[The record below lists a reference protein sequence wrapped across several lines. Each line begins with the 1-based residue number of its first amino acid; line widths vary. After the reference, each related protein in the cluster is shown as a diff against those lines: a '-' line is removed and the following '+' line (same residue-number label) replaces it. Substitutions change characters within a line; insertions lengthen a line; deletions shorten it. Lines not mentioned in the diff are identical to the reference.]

1 MAKKVLLA
9 TEKPFAPAARDQ
21 AVAVLKGA
29 SYEVVLL
36 ESYKDKGALLEAVA
50 DADAMII
57 RSDKVTKEV
66 LDAAKNLKLVVR
78 AGAGYDNIDCAHAKE
93 KGVLAMNTPG
103 QNSNAVAEL
112 VFGLMV
118 FTARGRFN
126 GKPGTELKGKTL
138 GIHAVGNVGRLVARV
153 AKGFEMKILGFD
165 PFLKPEDIRAAGAEP
180 VDSVDKLYA
189 ESHYVSLHIPATPE
203 TKQSI
208 GKKLLTSMPANG
220 CLVNTARKEVIHEA
234 ELLEAFAERD
244 DIRYVTD
251 IGPSEEVTKTLL
263 DKYADRFFV
272 TPKKMGAQT
281 AEANVN
287 AGIAAASQIVGFF
300 ERGEKKF
307 VVNG

>member
-21 AVAVLKGA
+21 VVAVLKEA
-29 SYEVVLL
+29 NYEVVVL
-36 ESYKDKGALLEAVA
+36 ESYTDKSALLEAVV

-78 AGAGYDNIDCAHAKE
+78 AGAGYDNIDCAYAKE
-93 KGVLAMNTPG
+93 KGVAAMNTPG

-138 GIHAVGNVGRLVARV
+138 GIHAVGNVGKCVARI
-153 AKGFEMKILGFD
+153 AKGFEMKVIGFD
-165 PFLKPEDIRAAGAEP
+165 AFLKPEEIRAAGAEP
-180 VDSVDKLYA
+180 VDSVEKLYA
-189 ESHYVSLHIPATPE
+189 QSDYLSLHIPATPE
-203 TKQSI
+203 TKQLI
-208 GKKLLTSMPANG
+208 GKKLLTSMPKKG
-220 CLVNTARKEVIHEA
+220 CLINTARKEVIHEA
-234 ELLEAFAERD
+234 ELLEVFAERD
-244 DIRYVTD
+244 DIRYITD
-251 IGPSEEVTKTLL
+251 IGPAEDVAKTLQE
-263 DKYADRFFV
+263 KYADRFFM

-281 AEANVN
+281 AEANIN
-287 AGIAAASQIVGFF
+287 AGIAAANQIVGFF
-300 ERGEKKF
+300 ERGEKNF
-307 VVNG
+307 IVNP